1 MHQDPENC
9 FGVFYFRCAN
19 FRDFL
24 LEINVMSPQTMFH
37 YFRYLG
43 VAIASI
49 FLTLQP
55 TQGTPLEEIQD
66 RGVIQ
71 IGVKENLRPLAFR
84 DINGELQGLEIDI
97 ARQLVT
103 EVLGEDIEIEFI
115 PVNNQDRLNW
125 LLQGELDLMIGQL
138 GVNASRQRIVDFSD
152 YYYLDGLGFVTK
164 QPNLTTANQITRQ
177 RVAIL
182 NYSEAIAAMQSYFPN
197 AQLIPVTSYQDALFL
212 LENNQADLFVGDHSV
227 LTGWT
232 QDYPNYRL
240 LPAWLEGNALAIA
253 IPKGNQHQSL
263 YSAIQT
269 QMRTWRD
276 NGWLQDR
283 INHWGLP

>member
-1 MHQDPENC
+1 MVSLQNISR
-9 FGVFYFRCAN
+9 G
-19 FRDFL
+19 L
-24 LEINVMSPQTMFH
+24 S
-37 YFRYLG
+37 

-49 FLTLQP
+49 FIATQP
-55 TQGTPLEEIQD
+55 LPATPLEEIQD

-84 DINGELQGLEIDI
+84 DTNGDLQGLEIEI
-97 ARQLVT
+97 ARQLAT
-103 EVLGEDIEIEFI
+103 EIFGEAVDVKLI
-115 PVNNQDRLNW
+115 PVNNQDRIDL
-125 LLQGELDLMIGQL
+125 LLQGELDLVIGQL
-138 GVNASRQRIVDFSD
+138 GINASRQRLVDFSD
-152 YYYLDGLGFVTK
+152 YYYLDGLGFITK
-164 QPNLTTANQITRQ
+164 QNFVNTNQITTQ

-182 NYSEAIAAMQSYFPN
+182 NSSEAIAAMQSYFPA
-197 AQLIPVTSYQDALFL
+197 AQLIPVNSYQEALLL

-232 QDYPNYRL
+232 QDYPAYKL

-253 IPKGNQHQSL
+253 LPKGNQHQSL
-263 YSAIQT
+263 YSAIQS
-269 QMRTWRD
+269 QMREWRE